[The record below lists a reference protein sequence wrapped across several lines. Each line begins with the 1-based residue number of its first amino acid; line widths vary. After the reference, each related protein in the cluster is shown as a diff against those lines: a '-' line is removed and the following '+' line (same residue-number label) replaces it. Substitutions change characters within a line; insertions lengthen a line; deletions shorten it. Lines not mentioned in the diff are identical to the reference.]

1 MPAPR
6 AVTVDP
12 AGLDTLGEGTRQPEP
27 DPSSFWDPD
36 LTPSSAELLD
46 AERLADQPKAF
57 SIALPSEGRI
67 PEMLWMFEE
76 VDERLCEIL
85 QSLLLHHAGSFSQPW
100 VLGTGGGQLSAL
112 VHEVDGTAPWLPPRA
127 LLESEVVHEPG
138 VRTMSAQ
145 DRLLHDCRVHA
156 VSVTHESFEHTER
169 VGQGSCRPG
178 TRHRI
183 GVAGPSDLVTGTSGT
198 SRRSPR
204 RGSSGSSTGA
214 PPAGAS
220 RARRTPPRFR
230 EEMRNEKTASL
241 EGGGHRE
248 FGRWISASR
257 CVPSGERE
265 ARDGGRGDPAAQ
277 VSAASATAEP
287 QHALDV
293 RRHVGHRLSAV
304 TFQTAVCVR
313 PGAPVKGYSPR
324 GIRRAG
330 RGRPGG
336 SGRRRPGGPRAGR
349 RPAAARRPAP

>member
-178 TRHRI
+178 PAT
-183 GVAGPSDLVTGTSGT
+183 VTGWRVHRTW
-198 SRRSPR
+198 SP
-204 RGSSGSSTGA
+204 A
-214 PPAGAS
+214 
-220 RARRTPPRFR
+220 
-230 EEMRNEKTASL
+230 
-241 EGGGHRE
+241 
-248 FGRWISASR
+248 
-257 CVPSGERE
+257 
-265 ARDGGRGDPAAQ
+265 PAA
-277 VSAASATAEP
+277 
-287 QHALDV
+287 
-293 RRHVGHRLSAV
+293 
-304 TFQTAVCVR
+304 
-313 PGAPVKGYSPR
+313 
-324 GIRRAG
+324 
-330 RGRPGG
+330 
-336 SGRRRPGGPRAGR
+336 
-349 RPAAARRPAP
+349 PAAAALAVAVAAVAPVRLLLEHPEHDEHLPGFGKKCETKKPPPWREAVTANSGAGSAPHGAFPPGSAKLEMADGTARPRR